1 MGSRAEGGGSDSWRR
16 REGGRAARVGA
27 GSKGQVRRGPRVGGT
42 GQDAEGMDDVLVAES
57 VSASLC
63 GPDKRLLSL

>member
-1 MGSRAEGGGSDSWRR
+1 MGCRAEGGGSDSWRR

-27 GSKGQVRRGPRVGGT
+27 GSEGQVRRGPRGGET

>member
-1 MGSRAEGGGSDSWRR
+1 M
-16 REGGRAARVGA
+16 GA
-27 GSKGQVRRGPRVGGT
+27 GSEGQVRRGPRGGET
-42 GQDAEGMDDVLVAES
+42 GQDEEGMDDVLVAES